1 MGLKAS
7 QNIYCF
13 PVALM
18 VKGEKL
24 QVDLGCQL
32 TVQKIQAKS

>member
-7 QNIYCF
+7 QYIYCF

-18 VKGEKL
+18 VKGERL

-32 TVQKIQAKS
+32 TVQRIQAKI